1 MISLLI
7 KYKKSI
13 LIITLTL
20 FMGSIAYFGFDAYR
34 RSDVTTVAAK
44 VGRAEIPAR
53 HLDRLAEEK
62 AQALRNQGI
71 DVDENIFKLV
81 RQQVLQELVR
91 TEILNQAAQQAQLYV
106 SDYEIASLIRALGL
120 GAASGQ
126 FNKNAYEIQVR
137 RQLRMTPAEF
147 ENQIR
152 RDTMAS
158 SFVRTLFSV
167 YKLTPAEIKYAYKTQ
182 HGNVKDFDAN
192 KKDFASQL
200 LQTKMET
207 APRAF
212 VDDFNRKV
220 TIENYV
226 RD

>member
-34 RSDVTTVAAK
+34 RSNVTTVAAK
-44 VGRAEIPAR
+44 VGRTEIPAR
-53 HLDRLAEEK
+53 HLMRLTEEK
-62 AQALRNQGI
+62 AQAIRSQGV
-71 DVDENIFKLV
+71 DVDENITKLI
-81 RQQVLQELVR
+81 RQQVLQQLVR
-91 TEILNQAAQQAQLYV
+91 EEILNQAARQAQLHV

-120 GAASGQ
+120 GAANGN

-152 RDTMAS
+152 SSTMAS
-158 SFVRTLFSV
+158 NFVRTLFSL

-182 HGNVKDFDAN
+182 HGNVKDFEAN
-192 KKDFASQL
+192 KKDFAEQL

-212 VDDFNRKV
+212 LDDFSQKV
-220 TIENYV
+220 TIKNYV
-226 RD
+226 QD